1 MSPLDVPISL
11 ATSRTVVD
19 ARPLRLATASAA
31 STIASRRSTGDI
43 RATRGAY
50 TLLRN
55 RPIADYHGRLRPT
68 RAGSD
73 TRRDPDDAIPR
84 PDERPQRD
92 GPLGALVELPGGAA
106 LPDVREVRVL
116 RNPQCSRR
124 LRHVAALQVPLP
136 RS

>member
-11 ATSRTVVD
+11 ATSRTVVE
-19 ARPLRLATASAA
+19 ASPLRRATASAA

-55 RPIADYHGRLRPT
+55 RPIDHYHWPLPP
-68 RAGSD
+68 AGSS
-73 TRRDPDDAIPR
+73 TRRDPDNAIPR
-84 PDERPQRD
+84 ADERPQRD
-92 GPLGALVELPGGAA
+92 GALGALVELPGGAA

-116 RNPQCSRR
+116 RDPQCSRR